1 MPASL
6 LSYPIYYP
14 IEAAV
19 ILACFAA
26 ALFWV
31 LRNPP
36 RFSMESVL
44 LPLAGG
50 FVAMLIFSLRTLAV
64 ARAGE
69 SHIVMVR
76 LTENAVP
83 AAWAIACSAAIFT
96 LQLVRWLRTRRS
108 LPATTNTKN
117 IQVIDGA
124 TNCAY
129 SIYRIGSADF
139 AKVFPGPGQDIE
151 FIDDLM
157 DRLGEAES
165 IHILS
170 PIWRNRVEKPQVHGI
185 TAPSFTGSI
194 SKNHSTR
201 TSGRPISMTANSRNK
216 SPHAPHT
223 QTDRASL
230 KTEH

>member
-83 AAWAIACSAAIFT
+83 AARAIACSAAIFT

-108 LPATTNTKN
+108 LPTTSNTKN

-185 TAPSFTGSI
+185 HGTLLYGLDFKKPFYPHKRETDLDDGELQKQIAARPSYP
-194 SKNHSTR
+194 N
-201 TSGRPISMTANSRNK
+201 RPRK
-216 SPHAPHT
+216 S
-223 QTDRASL
+223 
-230 KTEH
+230 EN